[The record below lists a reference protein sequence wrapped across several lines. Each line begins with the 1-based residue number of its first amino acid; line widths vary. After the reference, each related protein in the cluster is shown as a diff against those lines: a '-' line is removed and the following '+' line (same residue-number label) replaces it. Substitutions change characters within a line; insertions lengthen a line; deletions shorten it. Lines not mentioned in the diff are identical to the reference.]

1 MFVRFILAL
10 LLVFSCQLFADN
22 QYNYENALKLYQQ
35 KQFDS
40 AGIHLRNVLKDNP
53 DNLAAQILLGKILLE
68 QQHFA
73 QALNVLEGAITDGA
87 DVNLLSDELSYIYL
101 LFQDESRLMQLEKY
115 GVFSPLK
122 RFNWLLVSANL
133 YQENGKYT
141 EAATALDNAEQLFA
155 DNASLLNAKAGLAVR
170 LR

>member
-53 DNLAAQILLGKILLE
+53 DNLAAQILLGKIL
-68 QQHFA
+68 
-73 QALNVLEGAITDGA
+73 
-87 DVNLLSDELSYIYL
+87 
-101 LFQDESRLMQLEKY
+101 
-115 GVFSPLK
+115 
-122 RFNWLLVSANL
+122 
-133 YQENGKYT
+133 
-141 EAATALDNAEQLFA
+141 
-155 DNASLLNAKAGLAVR
+155 
-170 LR
+170 